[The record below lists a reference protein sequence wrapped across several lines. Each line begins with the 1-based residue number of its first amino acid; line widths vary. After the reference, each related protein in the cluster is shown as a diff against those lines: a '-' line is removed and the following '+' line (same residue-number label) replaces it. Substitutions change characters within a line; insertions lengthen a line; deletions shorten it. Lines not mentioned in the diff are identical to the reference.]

1 MPILREYSELYN
13 ALLHVQDLPGLRFAS
28 KVADNI
34 RTLERELSPVNE
46 ALRPSPE
53 FEAFA
58 MRVREESG
66 NDPAKVRE
74 MEEAN
79 PDLVQ
84 ARRKQLQDAELM
96 LAEEKEIRLRTILE
110 NELPAQI
117 SARQLMSLK
126 LILK

>member
-53 FEAFA
+53 FEVFA

-84 ARRKQLQDAELM
+84 ERRKQLQDAELM